1 MYQIKRLLTNNKS
14 FCKLEVMK
22 NLTYSLYSSKNT
34 VFTAKE
40 ISLILGETDLN
51 KLKSRINYFVKN
63 STLISLRNGLYAKNN
78 GFEILEAANKIFT
91 PSYISLETV
100 LQKNGITFQ
109 DYSKTMFVISYQTR
123 DIKLGEY
130 TIVFKKIKD
139 EILNNPTGIT
149 TENGYS
155 IATPE
160 RAFLD
165 RIYMS
170 KNYSFDNLEPIDW
183 KSARNLVK
191 IYNNKTMERR
201 FKKYVKDFFAS
212 NNNG

>member
-1 MYQIKRLLTNNKS
+1 
-14 FCKLEVMK
+14 MK

-40 ISLILGETDLN
+40 ISLILGETNLN

-78 GFEILEAANKIFT
+78 GFEILEAANKIYT

-100 LQKNGITFQ
+100 LQRNGITFQ
-109 DYSKTMFVISYQTR
+109 DYSRTIFVNSYQTR
-123 DIKLGEY
+123 EIKLGEY
-130 TIVFKKIKD
+130 TIAFKKIKD

-149 TENGYS
+149 NENGYS
-155 IATPE
+155 IASSE

-165 RIYMS
+165 RVYLS
-170 KNYSFDNLEPIDW
+170 KNYHFDNLEPIDW

-191 IYNNKTMERR
+191 IYNNKAMERR
-201 FKKYVKDFFAS
+201 FKKYVSNFFAQNS
-212 NNNG
+212 ND